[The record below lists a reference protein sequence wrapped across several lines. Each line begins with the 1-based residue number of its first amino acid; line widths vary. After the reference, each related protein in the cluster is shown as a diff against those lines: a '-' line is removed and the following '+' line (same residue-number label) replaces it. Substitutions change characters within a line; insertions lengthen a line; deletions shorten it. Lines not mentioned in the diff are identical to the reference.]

1 MEISGTLI
9 NLYREREKKGRS
21 GGVMVRDDEGV
32 KKQNGL
38 FLFRERKKKKSDMNG
53 EGWGLNLR
61 PRFYT
66 LNNTF

>member
-32 KKQNGL
+32 KKKWPL
-38 FLFRERKKKKSDMNG
+38 LVSREKEKKIRYEWRRLGS
-53 EGWGLNLR
+53 ES
-61 PRFYT
+61 
-66 LNNTF
+66 